1 MVERR
6 GEVRRKSLLRGRI
19 LFNNNR
25 SIVDC
30 LIREISSAGAR
41 LVFSDSVGVPDAIE
55 LHIPQ
60 KEQTLHAHVQ
70 WRHGQEVGISFAH
83 RQQPPL
89 PARSGDG
96 ELATRVQ
103 RLEAEVTA
111 LRRMLRQLK
120 LANSGDEAA

>member
-1 MVERR
+1 
-6 GEVRRKSLLRGRI
+6 
-19 LFNNNR
+19 
-25 SIVDC
+25 VDC

-41 LVFSDSVGVPDAIE
+41 LVFSDSVSLPDALE

-60 KEQTLHAHVQ
+60 KEQTLHAQAQ
-70 WRHGQEVGISFAH
+70 WRHGQDVGIAFGPP
-83 RQQPPL
+83 QQVPL

-96 ELATRVQ
+96 ELAKRVQ